1 MKKLIVVLLLSI
13 SVMACSG
20 ENDTK
25 QQAKQTLDATPVK
38 NVIFLIGDGM
48 GLAQVSKAMQLRDE
62 PLNLEKASYT
72 GLMKTSSAKEVITD
86 SAAGAT
92 AFSIGV
98 KTFNGAIG
106 LDGNGRSK
114 KTLLEMLAADGY
126 STGLIATSG
135 ITHATPASFYAHVD
149 SRENYYSIAEAMVNA
164 PVNLFI
170 GGAEDHFDKRSNE
183 KRGKPDDRNLVKEM
197 EAKGVTFINN
207 LGALEKATGRVGYF
221 TAGQHPD
228 SIIKGRGDYLPK
240 SIQPSIDFLQKETK
254 QGFFLV
260 VEGSQ
265 IDWGGHAN
273 DLDYVISELYDF
285 DKAVGAAIKFAER
298 DSNTLVLI
306 TADHETGGLTLPTSD
321 IESDEP
327 YSEAGH
333 AFSSIGHT
341 STMVPVYAF
350 GRGAEKFTGVY
361 ENTAIYHKLVGLL
374 GK

>member
-1 MKKLIVVLLLSI
+1 MKNLIVVLLLI

-20 ENDTK
+20 ANDSK
-25 QQAKQTLDATPVK
+25 HKGQVKVDKTPVK

-48 GLAQVSKAMQLRDE
+48 GLAQVSKAMQTRDE
-62 PLNLEKASYT
+62 PLNLEKANYI
-72 GLMKTSSAKEVITD
+72 GLMKTSSSKQVITD

-98 KTFNGAIG
+98 KTFNGAVG

-114 KTLLEMLAADGY
+114 KSLLEMLAADGY

-135 ITHATPASFYAHVD
+135 ITHATPASFYAHVE
-149 SRENYYSIAEAMVNA
+149 SREDYYSIAEALVSA

-170 GGAEDHFDKRSNE
+170 GGGEDHFDKRSNE
-183 KRGKPDDRNLVKEM
+183 KRGEPDDRNLVKEM

-207 LGALEKATGRVGYF
+207 LAALEKATGRVAYF
-221 TAGQHPD
+221 TAGEHPD
-228 SIIKGRGDYLPK
+228 SVIKGRGDYLPR
-240 SIQPSIDFLQKETK
+240 SIKPSIDFLQKESTV
-254 QGFFLV
+254 GFFMV

-273 DLDYVISELYDF
+273 DIDYAISELYDF
-285 DKAVGAAIKFAER
+285 DKAVGAAIKFAEK
-298 DSNTLVLI
+298 DGNTLVLI

-341 STMVPVYAF
+341 STMVPVYAY
-350 GRGAEKFTGVY
+350 GKGAEKFAGVY
-361 ENTAIYHKLVGLL
+361 ENTAIYHKLLSVL